1 MRKYLI
7 PALGAL
13 SLSAMVAAPA
23 AAHHVCKD
31 YGHLSDALKSLYG
44 EGMVGTTKKENDP
57 RIELWVSKKGTWS
70 TVLDLPSGRSCL
82 KGSGPNAFTDNPRT
96 AKTVGK
102 RAT

>member
-13 SLSAMVAAPA
+13 SLSAMITTTA

-31 YGHLSDALKSLYG
+31 DGELSDALKSLYG
-44 EGMVGTTKKENDP
+44 ERMVGTTKKEKDR

-70 TVLDLPSGRSCL
+70 TVLVLPNGRSCL
-82 KGSGPNAFTDNPRT
+82 KSSGPDAFTDKLPT

-102 RAT
+102 RTT